1 MRIVTQG
8 ELRREADRHPPSKV
22 GESVRELARRMGEQ
36 YADDDFVQAALK
48 RLKGGNV

>member
-1 MRIVTQG
+1 MKRVTQG

-36 YADDDFVQAALK
+36 YADDAYVQAALK
-48 RLKGGNV
+48 RLKGGKV